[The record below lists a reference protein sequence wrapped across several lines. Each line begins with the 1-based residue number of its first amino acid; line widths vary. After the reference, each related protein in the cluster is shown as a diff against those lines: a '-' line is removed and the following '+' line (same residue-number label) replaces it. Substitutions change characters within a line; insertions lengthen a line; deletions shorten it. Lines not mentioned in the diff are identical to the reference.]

1 MKTDKVIIIG
11 GGLGGLQCGYILAKN
26 GLQVTVLEYD
36 ANVGGY
42 LQSFKRGKAIF
53 DTGFHYIGLLGEGE
67 ALGGIFR
74 YLDLMNLPW
83 CKLDEDRYDEIVIGD
98 RSFYYASGHENFV
111 RSLAEQFPGSR
122 KELETYIA
130 TLKDVGDHIL
140 DGVIPNSDRVFAEGA
155 YFTRSAYEWLNETIS
170 DPLLRKVLA
179 ATSLKIELN
188 ADTLPLYSFAQN
200 NDSFL
205 RSSWRLQG
213 GGQQI
218 ADKLAEDIRRM
229 GGEVLTGKR
238 VTQVLVKDGKACGA
252 EVNFGAEVYE
262 GDWVISNLHPTATVN
277 LLDEDAPVRK
287 SYRNRIQRLANT
299 FGMFT
304 ANIRLKEGIMPY
316 LNYNLY
322 VHSKDVDLWHVQT
335 EPVQSILVNY
345 AVPDEFALPAYNS
358 HPQSTDH
365 KPTSAVSIDLL
376 APMRWSEVEKWSDKP
391 IGKRGEDY
399 VQFKAEKTEQC
410 LRLVEHRLPELRGT
424 IDRVFTSTPLSYNS
438 YTLSPD
444 GAAYGIRKDYNNP
457 MGTVLTPRTPIQ
469 NLLLTGQS
477 LIMHGVLGVSMTS
490 LLTCAEV
497 LGLEKIHCE
506 LKDYLNI

>member
-1 MKTDKVIIIG
+1 MKTEKVIIIG

-36 ANVGGY
+36 TNVGGY
-42 LQSFKRGKAIF
+42 LQSFRRGRATF
-53 DTGFHYIGLLGEGE
+53 DTGFHYIGLMGEGE

-74 YLDLMNLPW
+74 YLDLMGLPW

-98 RSFYYASGHENFV
+98 KSFYYANGHENFV
-111 RSLAEQFPGSR
+111 RSLAEQFPASR
-122 KELETYIA
+122 KELENYIA
-130 TLKDVGDHIL
+130 VLKDVGDHIL
-140 DGVIPNSDRVFAEGA
+140 EGVSPNAGRIFAEGA

-170 DPLLRKVLA
+170 DPLLRKVLS

-218 ADKLAEDIRRM
+218 ADKLAAGIREM

-238 VTQVLVKDGKACGA
+238 VTQILEKGGKATGV
-252 EVNFGAEVYE
+252 EVNGNEIYE
-262 GDWVISNLHPTATVN
+262 GEWVISNLQPQATVA
-277 LLDEDAPVRK
+277 LLGEEAPVRR
-287 SYRNRIQRLANT
+287 SYRNRIMRLENT

-304 ANIRLKEGIMPY
+304 ANIRLKPDRMPY

-322 VHSKDVDLWHVQT
+322 VHSEEADIWHVKT
-335 EPVQSILVNY
+335 NPVESILVNY
-345 AVPDEFALPAYNS
+345 AVPDDFALPAYDS
-358 HPQSTDH
+358 HPSSREY
-365 KPTSAVSIDLL
+365 KPVSAVSLDLL
-376 APMRWSEVEKWSDKP
+376 APMRWSEVEQWAKKP
-391 IGKRGEDY
+391 IGKRGDDY
-399 VQFKAEKTEQC
+399 VRFKEEKAEQC
-410 LRLVEHRLPELRGT
+410 LRLVEGRLPDLRDSV
-424 IDRVFTSTPLSYNS
+424 DRIFTSTPLSYNS

-490 LLTCAEV
+490 LLTCGEV
-497 LGLEKIHCE
+497 LGLDKIHE
-506 LKDYLNI
+506 EFKEFIDI